1 MIRDPNSPWSVGAD
15 AEREAIQSDLAFL
28 NSFLEQMVARW
39 PEPDQRVST
48 LIAKFACYLLAR
60 CGSGDDDSLAW
71 IIAEIRGLRDQRK
84 QRQRRRRSK

>member
-1 MIRDPNSPWSVGAD
+1 MANPNSPWNVGAD

-28 NSFLEQMVARW
+28 NAFLEQMATRW

-60 CGSGDDDSLAW
+60 CGSGDNDSIAW
-71 IIAEIRGLRDQRK
+71 IVAEIQGLRDQDKRK
-84 QRQRRRRSK
+84 QQRRRRSK